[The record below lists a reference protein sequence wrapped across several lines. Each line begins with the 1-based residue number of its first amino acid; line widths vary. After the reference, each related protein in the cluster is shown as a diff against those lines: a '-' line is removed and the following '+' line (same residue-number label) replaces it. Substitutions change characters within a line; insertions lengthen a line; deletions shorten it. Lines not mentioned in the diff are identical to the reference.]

1 MNNATN
7 SEVMDFAA
15 FTLALKAV
23 SLVGCKLDK
32 FNYEAPDNLLH
43 ICKYYINS
51 WKFDRYIR
59 NTQDNHIYPQIEA
72 YHVIANKDKPLIED
86 SDKKQIVTFLQER
99 INEYY
104 GIHLKTSF
112 VSMFGSYFYSLP
124 TYNPSEIDILIRV
137 NNSDIFHDGF
147 YLSCKKSIISEIFGR
162 NIEMLGIILVSENIF
177 NSPIVSSELE
187 TTLLIDLGT
196 SVPLFGLRKN
206 QLSTSPYCNH
216 LYDTKRLLAQSLTF
230 DDELKKN
237 FRLFEVVNRLVW
249 CASKLNLPIDIN
261 LLDRYKQ
268 FYLEGEQISCIKMI
282 ERVYT
287 EVYKILSV
295 FELFLRKEA
304 INLLY
309 I

>member
-7 SEVMDFAA
+7 SEVTDFAA
-15 FTLALKAV
+15 FTLALKAL
-23 SLVGCKLDK
+23 SLVGCKLDE
-32 FNYEAPDNLLH
+32 FNCKASDNLLH
-43 ICKYYINS
+43 ICKHYINS

-59 NTQDNHIYPQIEA
+59 NTQDNMIYPQIEA
-72 YHVIANKDKPLIED
+72 YHVIANKDKPLIEE
-86 SDKKQIVTFLQER
+86 SDNMQIVTFLQER

-104 GIHLKTSF
+104 GIHLRATF

-124 TYNPSEIDILIRV
+124 TYNPCEIDILIRV
-137 NNSDIFHDGF
+137 DNSDIFHDGF
-147 YLSCKKSIISEIFGR
+147 YISCKNSIISEIFGKS
-162 NIEMLGIILVSENIF
+162 IEMLGIILVSENIF
-177 NSPIVSSELE
+177 SSPIISSELE

-196 SVPLFGLRKN
+196 SIPLFGCRKN

-230 DDELKKN
+230 DDELRKN
-237 FRLFEVVNRLVW
+237 FRLFEVVNRLLW
-249 CASKLNLPIDIN
+249 CAGKLNLPIDRN

-268 FYLEGEQISCIKMI
+268 FYLKGEQISCIKMI
-282 ERVYT
+282 QKVYT
-287 EVYKILSV
+287 EIWNFISV
-295 FELFLRKEA
+295 FELFVRKEA